1 MLRSDAVLSASR
13 TRSSASLRPAT
24 YIVVTG
30 MSARSA
36 STTALR
42 PATTSDDALA
52 PPPERP
58 EPRAGRPCGGRPPVA
73 YPGLAL
79 LVPRVAERALLA
91 AGWYSRS
98 AAIGVG
104 PLPSNAFRRC
114 PPDPTDAP
122 LPALRTAP
130 RRWEFPGMSA
140 TVPSGQ
146 RPARPGGCVV
156 DDDSSLGQP
165 VANRVGRLEIP
176 CRAGGLA
183 SSKLVG
189 DQCVESG
196 ERVVRAAGAGVVP
209 DRRERVHSEHLGH
222 GHDRRGG
229 LVRRVVVT
237 VVEGGVA
244 RTHRVVDNGKRPGHV
259 EVVVHRVP
267 EGLRQNAVH
276 AHERTHTVHPLQ
288 EARDPLDRGP
298 RFDERALVV
307 LDGRAV
313 VRSGQVVADSERRGD
328 LDDPADLKGVAQGL

>member
-13 TRSSASLRPAT
+13 TRSSASIRPAT

-42 PATTSDDALA
+42 PATISDDALA
-52 PPPERP
+52 LPPERP
-58 EPRAGRPCGGRPPVA
+58 DPRAGRPCGRPPVA

-79 LVPRVAERALLA
+79 LVPRVADRAFLA

-98 AAIGVG
+98 AALGVG

-122 LPALRTAP
+122 LPDLRTAP

-156 DDDSSLGQP
+156 DDDASLGQP

-176 CRAGGLA
+176 CGAGGLA
-183 SSKLVG
+183 SSKLVV
-189 DQCVESG
+189 DQCVES
-196 ERVVRAAGAGVVP
+196 
-209 DRRERVHSEHLGH
+209 RE
-222 GHDRRGG
+222 
-229 LVRRVVVT
+229 RVVVT
-237 VVEGGVA
+237 AVEGGVA
-244 RTHRVVDNGKRPGHV
+244 RTYRVVNDGKRPRHV

-276 AHERTHTVHPLQ
+276 ALE
-288 EARDPLDRGP
+288 
-298 RFDERALVV
+298 
-307 LDGRAV
+307 
-313 VRSGQVVADSERRGD
+313 
-328 LDDPADLKGVAQGL
+328 